1 MTKANYFVLAL
12 SALSWLI
19 SIPVWDTPYLYLYQT
34 LVPVESC
41 PRCPS
46 RGAENRILYPP
57 DDIAYL
63 PVNILIVTG
72 RIWND

>member
-1 MTKANYFVLAL
+1 MTKANYFVLVL

-19 SIPVWDTPYLYLYQT
+19 LVPAWDARYLYLYQT
-34 LVPVESC
+34 LVLVESC

-46 RGAENRILYPP
+46 RGAENRILYPH

-63 PVNILIVTG
+63 PVNILIVT
-72 RIWND
+72 DHME